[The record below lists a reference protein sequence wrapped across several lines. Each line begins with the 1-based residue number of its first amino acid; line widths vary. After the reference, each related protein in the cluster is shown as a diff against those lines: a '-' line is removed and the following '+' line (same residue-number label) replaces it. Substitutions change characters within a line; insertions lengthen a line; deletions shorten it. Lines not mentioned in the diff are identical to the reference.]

1 MYQKTSPQGAVFT
14 FRRFSR
20 KGYALFSALGSEV
33 KIGVLTVATLATAA
47 PCLAANTHAATR
59 TATAEDRTE
68 VSDELDD
75 AHRLA
80 EAVTTTSRAPLAAD
94 AAARQVVTLSREQ
107 LAAAGVASVNDVLK
121 LCAGVDVR
129 QRGSFGMQT
138 DISINGGTFDQ
149 ILLLVNGFPISNPQT
164 GHNAAEF
171 PLNLSDIERIE
182 VLEGAASRVFGTQAF
197 SGAVN
202 IVTRRDARTALSLAG
217 GSFGTAQAEAR
228 TGLQARRGNV
238 DFTSSLSLGYGRS
251 DGAVRNSDFR
261 YGKAFWQGRADAP
274 DFRVDALF
282 GWTQSDFG
290 ANTFY
295 STKSANQ
302 WEGTHRLLAGVRAE
316 TKGRLHLAP
325 QVSWLRN
332 ADHFQFVRNTPTYEN
347 FNRGDVFTL
356 GLNAWTGWAAG
367 RTAFGA
373 EMRQELIYSGNLGR
387 DLDSTHWIAIGGK
400 HADRR
405 DDKGVWRDNDGSIA
419 YYTKRA
425 ERTNVSYFVEHDLL
439 FDRWTV
445 SLGLMAQRNSS
456 IDEQLRLYP
465 GVDVAWRPNSAWR
478 LTASWNRSL
487 RLPTFTDL
495 YYKNPR
501 RRATSASAPRRTA
514 PSGLVPP
521 TMLRVASRSKQP
533 LSTTAAPMYSTG

>member
-1 MYQKTSPQGAVFT
+1 MSDSAVVLECKRTSASTVEPLTKF
-14 FRRFSR
+14 FFS
-20 KGYALFSALGSEV
+20 S
-33 KIGVLTVATLATAA
+33 
-47 PCLAANTHAATR
+47 
-59 TATAEDRTE
+59 
-68 VSDELDD
+68 
-75 AHRLA
+75 
-80 EAVTTTSRAPLAAD
+80 
-94 AAARQVVTLSREQ
+94 
-107 LAAAGVASVNDVLK
+107 
-121 LCAGVDVR
+121 
-129 QRGSFGMQT
+129 T
-138 DISINGGTFDQ
+138 DS
-149 ILLLVNGFPISNPQT
+149 PISNPQT

-217 GSFGTAQAEAR
+217 GSYGTAQAEAR

-356 GLNAWTGWAAG
+356 GLNAWTDWAPAAPLSVQ
-367 RTAFGA
+367 RCAKNSFTP
-373 EMRQELIYSGNLGR
+373 
-387 DLDSTHWIAIGGK
+387 AIW
-400 HADRR
+400 D
-405 DDKGVWRDNDGSIA
+405 
-419 YYTKRA
+419 
-425 ERTNVSYFVEHDLL
+425 
-439 FDRWTV
+439 
-445 SLGLMAQRNSS
+445 
-456 IDEQLRLYP
+456 
-465 GVDVAWRPNSAWR
+465 
-478 LTASWNRSL
+478 
-487 RLPTFTDL
+487 
-495 YYKNPR
+495 
-501 RRATSASAPRRTA
+501 ATSTRLIGLPSAENTLIA
-514 PSGLVPP
+514 AMTKACGA
-521 TMLRVASRSKQP
+521 T
-533 LSTTAAPMYSTG
+533 TTAALPTTPSAPSERM

>member
-1 MYQKTSPQGAVFT
+1 MMAD
-14 FRRFSR
+14 
-20 KGYALFSALGSEV
+20 E
-33 KIGVLTVATLATAA
+33 
-47 PCLAANTHAATR
+47 N
-59 TATAEDRTE
+59 RTE

-202 IVTRRDARTALSLAG
+202 IVTRRDARTALSLSG

-356 GLNAWTGWAAG
+356 GLNAWTDWAPA
-367 RTAFGA
+367 AP
-373 EMRQELIYSGNLGR
+373 LS
-387 DLDSTHWIAIGGK
+387 
-400 HADRR
+400 
-405 DDKGVWRDNDGSIA
+405 V
-419 YYTKRA
+419 
-425 ERTNVSYFVEHDLL
+425 
-439 FDRWTV
+439 
-445 SLGLMAQRNSS
+445 QRCAKNS
-456 IDEQLRLYP
+456 
-465 GVDVAWRPNSAWR
+465 
-478 LTASWNRSL
+478 
-487 RLPTFTDL
+487 FTPVIWD
-495 YYKNPR
+495 
-501 RRATSASAPRRTA
+501 ATSIRLIGLPSAENTLIA
-514 PSGLVPP
+514 AMTKAYGA
-521 TMLRVASRSKQP
+521 T
-533 LSTTAAPMYSTG
+533 TTAALPTTPSAPSERM